1 MTATAAMTERRLH
14 AVVRGRVQMV
24 GFRYFVLEQAQALN
38 LTGWVRNGDDG
49 RTVEVVAEGAEGA
62 LRELEAALKHGPG
75 AARVDELRSDWSDV
89 LEGHTKFELRP

>member
-1 MTATAAMTERRLH
+1 MAERRLH

-49 RTVEVVAEGAEGA
+49 ESVEVAAEGPENA
-62 LRELEAALKHGPG
+62 LRELEAALRRGPG
-75 AARVDELRSDWSDV
+75 SARVDEVSSDWSGAVED
-89 LEGHTKFELRP
+89 HTGFRVRG